1 MRTGK
6 TRVIVEQAARL
17 WRCGEVTGLL
27 VVAPNGV
34 HAQWVEREIPRWI
47 AEDIGTSLV
56 WRSKS
61 TKPQCIDTFLWSRD
75 SGLHVLA
82 LNVEVLQIERV
93 QDLVR
98 RFIKIHGG
106 GDRVMIVFDESHAFR
121 RPGARRTRLARGLA
135 KKCAYRRI
143 LTGTPALNS
152 PLHLWS
158 QFELLKPCA
167 LGHRTFASFK
177 SHHAEF
183 RQQTR
188 RDGRSYPQLVGYR
201 NLEELR
207 DWVSLWATVV
217 PRSQADVPDVLHTER
232 VVPLSPPQR
241 RAYDDLKRDVLR
253 VAADGAEEI
262 EIQAHML
269 KLQQVLGGFVYDDE
283 GNAHSVDDNPPR
295 LDALVEEVLGTEP
308 CRVIVWCRFSEDIRR
323 VRRALR
329 KAGVATAEYHG
340 GVNAADRT
348 AALRMMEETPA
359 PFAFIGQPQAAG
371 QGLDLSPAAAVI
383 WYSHVH
389 DAIVREQASA
399 RASVKGG
406 DPVVLVDLVAEGTLD
421 AGMLEMLHDKRS
433 LSEELVGEGL
443 AALLA
448 GVMNA
453 GRIRVAD
460 GELTRYDS
468 HIESTGR
475 HKSLRTHSPE
485 ESIMA
490 KRAAKTSTKKAETKK
505 AAKKEPKGPTIND
518 TARAAI
524 KTGQTNVEVLATVKA
539 AHPKAKTT
547 MASVAWYRNDMR
559 KSGAP
564 IKTSREIS
572 ATRRAAEA
580 KVAKAAEKKS

>member
-6 TRVIVEQAARL
+6 TRVIVEQVARL
-17 WRCGEVTGLL
+17 DDVTGLL

-34 HAQWVEREIPRWI
+34 HAQWVEREIPKW
-47 AEDIGTSLV
+47 TSIPTCRMV
-56 WRSKS
+56 WRSAS
-61 TKPQCIDTFLWSRD
+61 THPEEGEALLKFP
-75 SGLHVLA
+75 GLQVLA
-82 LNVEVLQIERV
+82 LNIESLQIERV
-93 QDLVR
+93 QNLVR
-98 RFIKIHGG
+98 RFLAAHRDGQG
-106 GDRVMIVFDESHAFR
+106 VMIVFDESHAFR

-143 LTGTPALNS
+143 LSGTPALNS

-158 QFELLKPCA
+158 QFELLEPCA

-177 SHHAEF
+177 SHHAEY

-188 RDGRSYPQLVGYR
+188 RDGRSYPQLVGYH

-217 PRSQADVPDVLHTER
+217 PRSQADVPDVLQTER

-253 VAADGAEEI
+253 VAAEGAGDI
-262 EIQAHML
+262 EVKAHLL

-283 GNAHSVDDNPPR
+283 GQTHSIDDNPPR
-295 LDALVEEVLGTEP
+295 LVALVEEVLGTDP
-308 CRVIVWCRFSEDIRR
+308 CKAIVWCRFSEDIRR
-323 VRRALR
+323 CVGALS
-329 KAGVATAEYHG
+329 KVGVEVVEYHG
-340 GVNAADRT
+340 GVKYIDREQ
-348 AALRMMEETPA
+348 AIARFHFA
-359 PFAFIGQPQAAG
+359 PGPIAFVGQPQAAG

-399 RASVKGG
+399 RASMKGG
-406 DPVVLVDLVAEGTLD
+406 DPVVLVDLVAERTLD
-421 AGMLEMLHDKRS
+421 TGILEMLHDKRS

-443 AALLA
+443 AAMLA
-448 GVMNA
+448 GITNA
-453 GRIRVAD
+453 GKIGVAD
-460 GELTRYDS
+460 NEFAEYDS
-468 HIESTGR
+468 QESTGR
-475 HKSLRTHSPE
+475 HELPNTQSQQGGNTMAQRKSKTS
-485 ESIMA
+485 
-490 KRAAKTSTKKAETKK
+490 KAKTSKAKGDTATK
-505 AAKKEPKGPTIND
+505 AAKAPKGPTIND

-524 KTGQTNVEVLATVKA
+524 KAGQTNAEVLATVQGV
-539 AHPKAKTT
+539 HPKAKTT

-559 KSGAP
+559 KAGEK

-572 ATRRAAEA
+572 AARRAAEA
-580 KVAKAAEKKS
+580 KAASKTAKKS